1 MLSHARSDA
10 RITGGAITGSASVGD
25 EDRWSDID
33 LAFGVRDASDVLP
46 VLDDL
51 TRVLY
56 DDEGCVDHLDVPSRA
71 WIYRVFLLRST
82 LQVDVA
88 VAPAPDF
95 GARQPTF
102 RLVFGESAELS
113 HVPLPDAGELV
124 GYAWLYALHV
134 RSSIKRGRYWQAEY
148 MVSAMRDHVLSLAC
162 LRLGLPAREGRGLHQ
177 LPKGVTGPM
186 EEALVGRVDVETLTR
201 ALRVTTDA
209 LLREAQLANAEQ
221 AKRIES
227 VVRELAAS

>member
-1 MLSHARSDA
+1 MLAHSRSDA
-10 RITGGAITGSASVGD
+10 RITGGAITGSAAIGG

-33 LAFGVRDASDVLP
+33 LAFGVRGPSDMLP
-46 VLDDL
+46 VLDGF
-51 TRVLY
+51 TRVMY

-102 RLVFGESAELS
+102 RLVFGESTELP
-113 HVPLPDAGELV
+113 HVPLPDPRELI

-177 LPKGVTGPM
+177 LPMDVTGPL
-186 EEALVGRVDVETLTR
+186 EEALVGRVDAEPLTR

-209 LLREAQLANAEQ
+209 LLREAQLANVEQ
-221 AKRIES
+221 ARRIDA
-227 VVRELAAS
+227 VVRELAAG

>member
-1 MLSHARSDA
+1 M
-10 RITGGAITGSASVGD
+10 
-25 EDRWSDID
+25 
-33 LAFGVRDASDVLP
+33 LP
-46 VLDDL
+46 VLDGF
-51 TRVLY
+51 TRVMY

-71 WIYRVFLLRST
+71 WIYRVFLLPST

-102 RLVFGESAELS
+102 RLVFGGSAELPY
-113 HVPLPDAGELV
+113 VPPPDPRELV

-177 LPKGVTGPM
+177 LPKDVTGPL
-186 EEALVGRVDVETLTR
+186 EEALVGRVDAETLTR
-201 ALRVTTDA
+201 ALRATTDA
-209 LLREAQLANAEQ
+209 LLREAQLADAVQ
-221 AKRIES
+221 AKRIDA
-227 VVRELAAS
+227 VVRELAAG